1 MFWLFL
7 LLIVVFIIGW
17 FIVSLFEYIS
27 IKKRSKR
34 SPQVFT
40 KVQVALRL
48 VSLIVSSVFLA
59 LLLMIVIGFIALITG
74 AIAFM

>member
-7 LLIVVFIIGW
+7 LVIVVFIIGW
-17 FIVSLFEYIS
+17 FIVSLSEYIS

-34 SPQVFT
+34 SPEVFT
-40 KVQVALRL
+40 KFQIAVKL

-59 LLLMIVIGFIALITG
+59 LLLMVVIGFIALMSG

>member
-7 LLIVVFIIGW
+7 LWIVVFIIGW

-34 SPQVFT
+34 SPKEFT
-40 KVQVALRL
+40 KVQVAIRL

-59 LLLMIVIGFIALITG
+59 LLLMIAIGFIALITG